1 MTKQQKIAVGVA
13 IVTLAIIVFISVFRN
28 GTSW

>member
-1 MTKQQKIAVGVA
+1 MTREQKIAVLVA
-13 IVTLAIIVFISVFRN
+13 VVTLVLILIVTVFRN

>member
-1 MTKQQKIAVGVA
+1 MTKEQKYAIAIG
-13 IVTLAIIVFISVFRN
+13 IFTLALILVVTVLRN

>member
-1 MTKQQKIAVGVA
+1 MTKQQKIAVLVA
-13 IVTLAIIVFISVFRN
+13 IITLALIMVVSVFRN

>member
-1 MTKQQKIAVGVA
+1 MTKEQKIALGVA
-13 IVTLAIIVFISVFRN
+13 IVTLALIVFVTFFRN

>member
-1 MTKQQKIAVGVA
+1 LTKQQKIAVLVA
-13 IVTLAIIVFISVFRN
+13 IVTLALIVLVSVFRN

>member
-1 MTKQQKIAVGVA
+1 MTTQQKIAAGVA
-13 IVTLAIIVFISVFRN
+13 LLTLALILVVTVLRN

>member
-1 MTKQQKIAVGVA
+1 MTKQQKIAIGVA
-13 IVTLAIIVFISVFRN
+13 ILTLAVILFVTVFRN

>member
-1 MTKQQKIAVGVA
+1 MTRSQKIAVLVA
-13 IVTLAIIVFISVFRN
+13 LFTFALILIVTVFRD

>member
-1 MTKQQKIAVGVA
+1 MTKQQRIALLVA
-13 IVTLAIIVFISVFRN
+13 IITLALIFVVTVLRN

>member
-1 MTKQQKIAVGVA
+1 MTRQQRIAVLVA
-13 IVTLAIIVFISVFRN
+13 VLTLALIFVVTVLRN